1 MKKFYYIARELA
13 IVKNHLYQIISNPE
27 FYNIGEPALTKLKY
41 VYDKIASLY
50 DSVSRIERG

>member
-1 MKKFYYIARELA
+1 MKKFYIARELA

-27 FYNIGEPALTKLKY
+27 FYSIGEPGLTKLKY

-50 DSVSRIERG
+50 DIVTGVED